1 MVGIGSVG
9 TRCLIVLLTGRDTR
23 DPLLLQ
29 LKEAGRSVLEDH
41 RPPLR
46 LDAEV
51 AVHRGGRRVVTGQ
64 RLMQAAGDLFLG
76 RTAGPAGRHFH
87 GRRLRDPK
95 GSVDVDSLTPAGLR
109 GYAKLCG
116 RARART
122 HARTGDRLAVAG
134 YLGSAG
140 TFAEAV
146 ADVAATYADRTAA
159 DHADLLAAIGT
170 GRITA
175 ARRV

>member
-29 LKEAGRSVLEDH
+29 LKEAGWSVLEDH
-41 RPPLR
+41 LPPLR
-46 LDAEV
+46 HAEV
-51 AVHRGGRRVVTGQ
+51 AVHHGGRRVVTAQ

-95 GSVDVDSLTPAGLR
+95 GSVDVDSLTPADLR
-109 GYAKLCG
+109 GYAELCG
-116 RARART
+116 RARARA
-122 HARTGDRLAVAG
+122 HARTGDRTAWPSPA
-134 YLGSAG
+134 
-140 TFAEAV
+140 TW
-146 ADVAATYADRTAA
+146 AAPAPS
-159 DHADLLAAIGT
+159 
-170 GRITA
+170 
-175 ARRV
+175 RRRSPTSP